1 MEKEVESAFEK
12 ERETGTTVLFPICL
26 DDAAM
31 ESKSGWAADIRR
43 SRHIGDFRGWRDR
56 EAYQRALERSLRDLR
71 VVA

>member
-1 MEKEVESAFEK
+1 M
-12 ERETGTTVLFPICL
+12 TGSRGQV
-26 DDAAM
+26 
-31 ESKSGWAADIRR
+31 RR